1 MKKFFFIAALS
12 LVTVFGLSATVI
24 THEEADANYSFA
36 VIASPAG
43 MDEDFEFDATTLV
56 AIYNL
61 MPDKVKSLCVEEYEK
76 VAPKIEECNDECFTY
91 AGVKITPTTTD
102 NGTDLKFTYKG
113 HTAVVKNYSKAE
125 LDKVFGL

>member
-1 MKKFFFIAALS
+1 MKKVFFIAALS
-12 LVTVFGLSATVI
+12 LVTVFGVSATVA
-24 THEEADANYSFA
+24 TPDENYASS
-36 VIASPAG
+36 VTTTIAG
-43 MDEDFEFDATTLV
+43 LDEGIEFDTKTLV

-76 VAPKIEECNDECFTY
+76 VAPKIEECNDESFTY
-91 AGVKITPTTTD
+91 AGVKITPITTD

-113 HTAVVKNYSKAE
+113 HTAMVKNYSKAE

>member
-1 MKKFFFIAALS
+1 MKKVFFIAALA
-12 LVTVFGLSATVI
+12 LVTVFGLSATVM
-24 THEEADANYSFA
+24 TSADSDSNYSFSLT
-36 VIASPAG
+36 ASPAG

-61 MPDKVKSLCVEEYEK
+61 MPDKVKSLCIEEYEK
-76 VAPKIEECNDECFTY
+76 VAPKIEECNGESFTY
-91 AGVKITPTTTD
+91 AGVKITPITTD

-113 HTAVVKNYSKAE
+113 HTAMVKNYSKAE